1 VFARPVTGA
10 AVANRGSPN
19 VEEPVLV
26 DLEAYTL
33 AHPLSGKEMSASR
46 YLFGQVKAK
55 KGVSESLEAAIAD
68 GASVH

>member
-1 VFARPVTGA
+1 M
-10 AVANRGSPN
+10 ANHGWPN
-19 VEEPVLV
+19 FGRSALA
-26 DLEAYTL
+26 DLEASVL